1 MTINALFETRH
12 DTPADK
18 ALMILGLARMG
29 AAGSDSTL
37 AINLNNGG
45 YRETFEAIATAA
57 SDTYCMICEAEMTPS
72 KLPDAPAALF
82 KEWQGVRERWIAAAA
97 ALAPKDAE
105 GAALEALSDQAE
117 AFCKR
122 IVDSTPTTLEDCA
135 AMIEWVLL
143 DGEGG
148 LLDPSHSVVQR
159 KVADA
164 LAGMAK

>member
-1 MTINALFETRH
+1 MTCNALFETRQ

-18 ALMILGLARMG
+18 ALLILGLARMG
-29 AAGSDSTL
+29 AAGADSTL

-45 YRETFEAIATAA
+45 YRETFEAIANAA
-57 SDTYCMICEAEMTPS
+57 SETYGMICEAEIQPP
-72 KLPDAPAALF
+72 KLPDAPAVLV
-82 KEWQGVRERWIAAAA
+82 KEWQATDARWKAAVA
-97 ALAPKDAE
+97 ALDP
-105 GAALEALSDQAE
+105 EAGERPEIEVLSEQAE

-122 IVDSTPTTLEDCA
+122 IADSTPTTLEDCA

-164 LAGMAK
+164 LAGMAE